1 MEMLLEWPDKNA
13 YGGEQHQ
20 SAQGI
25 VLGEEAQLLTLAMY
39 AASSLDLAHV
49 Y

>member
-1 MEMLLEWPDKNA
+1 VEMLLKWPDKNA

-25 VLGEEAQLLTLAMY
+25 ALGEEAQLLTLAMY
-39 AASSLDLAHV
+39 AALSFDLAHGC
-49 Y
+49 